1 MAVIAATKMNA
12 HSMVIVLRKA
22 SFIRLRLQQQT
33 SVKRKSILV
42 WQHAGTFKA
51 RYANHKKS
59 INSPRYSN
67 ETELSKYAWKLKQS
81 NRPYTIKWPVLSHAS
96 PYTAG
101 ANSCNL
107 CLEEKFY
114 LMKSLK
120 DRTLNKRTELFSK
133 CRHRNSFSARNFKR
147 TRAWSN
153 RVSGPSN

>member
-1 MAVIAATKMNA
+1 VSKN
-12 HSMVIVLRKA
+12 K
-22 SFIRLRLQQQT
+22 SFDGCNCRNKDECPLDGNCLT
-33 SVKRKSILV
+33 KSIV
-42 WQHAGTFKA
+42 YKAEITTTDVGETKEYIGMTAGTFKA

-59 INSPRYSN
+59 INLPRYSN

-81 NRPYTIKWPVLSHAS
+81 NRPSVLSHAS

-114 LMKSLK
+114 LMKSHK
-120 DRTLNKRTELFSK
+120 DRTLNNRTELFSK

-147 TRAWSN
+147 TRA
-153 RVSGPSN
+153 